1 MNKELELPVWQ
12 KMNITLEEAVAYTGI
27 GKTNLREMSDK
38 EDCPF
43 VLWNGAKRLFK
54 RKKLEEYLEETNC
67 I

>member
-1 MNKELELPVWQ
+1 MKKELELPVWQ
-12 KMNITLEEAVAYTGI
+12 KMNLSVEEAAAYTGI
-27 GKTNLREMSDK
+27 CKTKLREMSDK

-43 VLWNGAKRLFK
+43 VLWNGVKRLFK

>member
-1 MNKELELPVWQ
+1 MKKELVLPVWQ
-12 KMNITLEEAVAYTGI
+12 KMNITLEEAAEYTGI
-27 GKTNLREMSDK
+27 GKTKLRELSDK
-38 EDCPF
+38 EDCFF

>member
-1 MNKELELPVWQ
+1 MKKELELPVWQ
-12 KMNITLEEAVAYTGI
+12 KMNLSLEEVVAYTGI
-27 GKTNLREMSDK
+27 GKTKLREMSDK
-38 EDCPF
+38 EDCTF

>member
-1 MNKELELPVWQ
+1 MNKELELPLWQ
-12 KMNITLEEAVAYTGI
+12 KMNLTLDEASEYTGI
-27 GKTNLREMSDK
+27 GKTKLRELSDK
-38 EDCPF
+38 EDCPV